1 MKLVSASLV
10 SILFILG
17 CNPFEN
23 QQNKISEFMQVAD
36 IKAREYASRKGGK
49 TQLRTIQPY
58 TNYTYE
64 NELSDPFRVRE
75 FIVEDEDDREEI
87 VVERENQQACL
98 PPDCYPPAPHP
109 KSILEDFNLE
119 SLDFVGLFSS
129 DAKVAL
135 IQTPTYG
142 VVKVRVGDYL
152 GKDNGRIIEI
162 RDSLIII
169 QEKIR
174 KAGLWKDKK
183 TIMKIR
189 R

>member
-1 MKLVSASLV
+1 MRVISVSLV
-10 SILFILG
+10 GILFILG

-23 QQNKISEFMQVAD
+23 QQNKVSDFMHAAD
-36 IKAREYASRKGGK
+36 IKAREFASQKGEG
-49 TQLRTIQPY
+49 TQLRSIQPY
-58 TNYTYE
+58 TNYTYKD
-64 NELSDPFRVRE
+64 ELSDPFKVRE
-75 FIVEDEDDREEI
+75 FIVEDKDEREEI

-109 KSILEDFNLE
+109 KSILEEFTLE
-119 SLDFVGLFSS
+119 SLNYVGLFSS

-142 VVKVRVGDYL
+142 VVKVRIGDYL

-162 RDSLIII
+162 KDSLIII